1 MSILSRRSL
10 IGLCFAPLLVPAI
23 VNAGAIDVP
32 QQGARASGQAEA
44 FAAQADDP
52 SAIWHNPAGL
62 TQLHGTYLQDGGTL
76 VLPFWKFESAN
87 GAGSQTMRMPSI
99 LPQIYLVSDLGTE
112 NLRVGLGANNV
123 FGLNEDWKN
132 DGPLTS
138 IVTQAHLFC
147 YNIAPSV
154 AYQINP
160 HLSLGLDL
168 NVYWGDLE
176 LTRRVPLG
184 PGMQD
189 GTFHFRGQD
198 AAVGAAAAD
207 RLGFRSHP
215 VNAAALIRR
224 ESLPDVDEIVNV
236 AHVAAGAVHGSANS
250 DQNIARDHDRLPS
263 CRRSTSV
270 SKSSSPSSSASS
282 ALVLVAAPGL
292 DTAHLRGTKVSAVA
306 CF

>member
-198 AAVGAAAAD
+198 AAVGATPA
-207 RLGFRSHP
+207 
-215 VNAAALIRR
+215 VMWKI
-224 ESLPDVDEIVNV
+224 DERNTI
-236 AHVAAGAVHGSANS
+236 GAVYRSPFEFAFTGK
-250 DQNIARDHDRLPS
+250 ARLKMNEAPEVGPSHSHVKMRLPQMATLAYAF
-263 CRRSTSV
+263 R
-270 SKSSSPSSSASS
+270 PIQ
-282 ALVLVAAPGL
+282 P
-292 DTAHLRGTKVSAVA
+292 
-306 CF
+306 